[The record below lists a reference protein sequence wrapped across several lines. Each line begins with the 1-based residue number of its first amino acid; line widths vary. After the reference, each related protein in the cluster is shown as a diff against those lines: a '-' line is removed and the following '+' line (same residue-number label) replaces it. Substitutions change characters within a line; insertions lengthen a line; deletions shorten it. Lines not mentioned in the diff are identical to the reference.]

1 MADPAS
7 HAEPDPQHMLLER
20 MLFFSDAVFAIVL
33 TLLALELRMP
43 AGFDDAHLLEGL
55 AEMKS
60 ELIAF
65 GVSFAIVGV
74 FWLAHLSVLRAVAS
88 FDWVLTAVNL
98 VFLFTVTVTP
108 FVATL
113 VGADGTTGNAWR
125 LYCLAMVAI
134 SAMLC
139 ALLLVSHRDEERLL
153 HEAHHGRLAY
163 RMVRAGA
170 PGIAFAIG
178 FFMSLEDWRIAASV
192 CWLLVPLIMLAARLL
207 EPRKAKPAPPAPPA
221 ESTPS

>member
-1 MADPAS
+1 
-7 HAEPDPQHMLLER
+7 MLLER

-33 TLLALELRMP
+33 TLLVLELRMP
-43 AGFDDAHLLEGL
+43 AGFDDAHLIEGL
-55 AEMKS
+55 EDMKS

-65 GVSFAIVGV
+65 TVSFAIVGV
-74 FWLAHLSVLRAVAS
+74 FWMAHLSALRAIVR
-88 FDWVLTAVNL
+88 FDWLLTAVNL
-98 VFLFTVTVTP
+98 VFLFTVTLTP
-108 FVATL
+108 FVTTL

-134 SAMLC
+134 SLAQG
-139 ALLLVSHRDEERLL
+139 ALLIVSHRDEERLV

-163 RMVRAGA
+163 RLVRAGA
-170 PGIAFAIG
+170 PGIAFAVG

-207 EPRKAKPAPPAPPA
+207 EPRKAKPAPAA
-221 ESTPS
+221 EPKPN